1 MKEFSLLL
9 SNQELYFTH
18 NVITYILVFI
28 WIAACVI
35 GYRLNNENTYKRKI
49 TIFLICF
56 SFLQEIFDYCN
67 RTLLN
72 DLYLVDIQTD
82 LPLQLCH
89 IAYWFSVLCLFFE
102 LYNTKHKQFYFNCA
116 YFLGFSGALQGIIT
130 VDLTGIYTFYDML
143 TLHLQHSLII
153 LNLLWLI
160 FAYNLKFSQRG
171 VIQAFLFTNCL
182 IVCIGIINY
191 FLNSNYMFLCAPP
204 NVNNPFLVGEW
215 PYYLVILEL
224 IFFIYGYIL
233 LVPFLIIKYLNKN
246 K

>member
-9 SNQELYFTH
+9 SDQELYSAH
-18 NVITYILVFI
+18 NMITYILLFI
-28 WIAACVI
+28 WIIVCAV
-35 GYRLNNENTYKRKI
+35 GYKLKDRPIDKKRI
-49 TIFLICF
+49 TIFLIFF
-56 SFLQEIFDYCN
+56 SFFQEFFDYFN
-67 RTLLN
+67 RILLN
-72 DLYLVDIQTD
+72 DLYTINIQTD

-89 IAYWFSVLCLFFE
+89 VAYWFSALCLFFE
-102 LYNTKHKQFYFNCA
+102 LYNVKHKQFYFNCA

-160 FAYNLKFSQRG
+160 FAYKLKFNQRG

-182 IVCIGIINY
+182 VFFVGIINY
-191 FLNSNYMFLCAPP
+191 YLDSNYMFLCNPP
-204 NVNNPFLVGEW
+204 NVDNPFLVGEW
-215 PYYLVILEL
+215 PYYLLVLEL
-224 IFFIYGYIL
+224 IFLIYGYIL
-233 LVPFLIIKYLNKN
+233 LAPFLVIKYLNKN